1 MGVKERIE
9 YRAKEEAKYIIESG
23 ATIRK
28 TAEAFGVSKTTVHK
42 DITRV
47 LKQLDYE
54 LYKKVNKVINKNLL
68 ERATRGGVAT
78 KEKYF
83 KLKCENKKYCE
94 R

>member
-28 TAEAFGVSKTTVHK
+28 TAEAFGVAKTTVHK

-54 LYKKVNKVINKNLL
+54 MYKEVNKVINKNLL

-78 KEKYF
+78 KEKYL
-83 KLKCENKKYCE
+83 KLKCEKLKIL
-94 R
+94 